1 MFVSRTAN
9 ERQKSDINHWI
20 LAIERFII
28 NLMSPK
34 RIVARIT
41 DIIFPILKYCS
52 EKGSNTLYI
61 NIMFGI
67 QGVCLQYH
75 LTSCIQS
82 DPNFWQIDTD
92 WFVAL
97 SL

>member
-1 MFVSRTAN
+1 MFVSRAAN

-52 EKGSNTLYI
+52 EKGSNTYTVRKYNVWNTGNVYAVSPDVLHPI
-61 NIMFGI
+61 
-67 QGVCLQYH
+67 
-75 LTSCIQS
+75 
-82 DPNFWQIDTD
+82 
-92 WFVAL
+92 
-97 SL
+97 